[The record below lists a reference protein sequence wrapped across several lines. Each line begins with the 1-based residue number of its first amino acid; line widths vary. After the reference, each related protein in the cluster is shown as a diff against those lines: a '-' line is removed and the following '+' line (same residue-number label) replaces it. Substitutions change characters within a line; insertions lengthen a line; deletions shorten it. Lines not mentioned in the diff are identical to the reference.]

1 MDMEKLKQLGEKDMF
16 DIKNKQLAAYMMR
29 EFQENPQLAAPPYA
43 GIPTFLGAHY
53 NPDLSECDIALV
65 GLPFD
70 LGVSDRS
77 GTRLGPREIRNASG
91 RVSGPMNYH
100 SKIIPFDICRVAD
113 AGDFVPA
120 NQFNLDP
127 AIEEIEAHYREV
139 KGKGVAPLT
148 AGGDHSIS
156 YPILKAL
163 GSDKPLGLIHI
174 DAHCDTFGEYGGS
187 KLHHG
192 APFRN
197 AALAG
202 AIDPERTVQIG
213 IRGRYEFLWEFSYD
227 SGMRVIHSEEF
238 YEMGVAGVVAEARRI
253 VGDAPT
259 YISFDID
266 AIDAILSPGTG
277 GREVGGLTPLDVQ
290 TLIRGLQGLH
300 LVGGDVVEV
309 APQYDPSGVT
319 AFVGA
324 AIMFEILCVLA
335 DSIASRRR

>member
-16 DIKNKQLAAYMMR
+16 DIKNKQLASYMTR
-29 EFQENPQLAAPPYA
+29 EFQENPQWAAPPYA
-43 GIPTFLGAHY
+43 GIATLLGAGH
-53 NPDLSECDIALV
+53 NPDLSDCDIALI

-77 GTRLGPREIRNASG
+77 GARLGPRAIRDASA
-91 RVSGPMNYH
+91 RVAGPMNYH
-100 SKIIPFDICRVAD
+100 TGIIPFDICRVAD
-113 AGDFVPA
+113 VGDFVPF
-120 NQFNLDP
+120 NQYNLDP

-139 KGKGVAPLT
+139 KSMDVVPLT
-148 AGGDHSIS
+148 AGGDHSIT

-163 GSDKPLGLIHI
+163 GSDQPLGLIHI
-174 DAHCDTFGEYGGS
+174 DAHCDTFGEFGGS
-187 KLHHG
+187 KVHHG
-192 APFRN
+192 SPFRN

-213 IRGRYEFLWEFSYD
+213 IRGRYEFIWEFSYD

-238 YEMGVAGVVAEARRI
+238 YEMGVAAVIEEARRI
-253 VGDAPT
+253 VGDVPT

-266 AIDAILSPGTG
+266 AVDATLAPGTG
-277 GREVGGLTPLDVQ
+277 GREVGGLTPLDIQ

-309 APQYDPSGVT
+309 APAYDSSGVT
-319 AFVGA
+319 ALVGA
-324 AIMFEILCVLA
+324 AMMFEILCVLA
-335 DSIASRRR
+335 DSIASRS

>member
-16 DIKNKQLAAYMMR
+16 DIKNKRLAEYMMK
-29 EFQENPQLAAPPYA
+29 EFQENPQLAAPSYA
-43 GIPTFLGAHY
+43 GIPTFLAARH
-53 NPDLSECDIALV
+53 NPDLSECDIALI

-91 RVSGPMNYH
+91 RVQGPMNYH
-100 SKIIPFDICRVAD
+100 TNIIPFDICRVVD
-113 AGDFVPA
+113 AGDFVPV

-127 AIEEIEAHYREV
+127 AIEEIEAHYQEI
-139 KGKGVAPLT
+139 KKMGVAPIT
-148 AGGDHSIS
+148 AGGDHSIT

-163 GSDKPLGLIHI
+163 GAHRPLGLIHI
-174 DAHCDTFGEYGGS
+174 DAHCDTFSEYGGS
-187 KLHHG
+187 KVHHG
-192 APFRN
+192 SPFRN

-238 YEMGVAGVVAEARRI
+238 HEMGIGAVIEEARRI

-266 AIDAILSPGTG
+266 ALDASIAPGTG
-277 GREVGGLTPLDVQ
+277 SRELGGLTTHDVQ
-290 TLIRGLQGLH
+290 SLIRGLQGLC
-300 LVGGDVVEV
+300 LIGGDVVEV
-309 APQYDPSGVT
+309 SPPYDPSGVT
-319 AFVGA
+319 ALIGA
-324 AIMFEILCVLA
+324 GIMFEILCVLA
-335 DSIASRRR
+335 DSIASRS